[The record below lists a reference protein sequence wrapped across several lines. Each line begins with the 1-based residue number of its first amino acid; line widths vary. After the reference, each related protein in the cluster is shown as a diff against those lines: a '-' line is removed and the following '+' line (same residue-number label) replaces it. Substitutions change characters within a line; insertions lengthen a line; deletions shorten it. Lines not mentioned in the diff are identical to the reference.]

1 MTVKPPRGSDSDL
14 AETAISSESVFEG
27 KLLRVRRDV
36 VRLPNGGTAGR
47 EWVVHPGAVMI
58 IPLLPSGDLI
68 MERQFRYPLR
78 RDFIEFPAGKID
90 PGEDPLVTGRR
101 ELLEETGYTA
111 ERWAHVM
118 TWHPVIGYSNER
130 IEVYLAEGLTRAES
144 RLDDGE
150 FLEVLT
156 VSLARAVSWLEEGL
170 ITDLKTVA
178 GLLWL
183 ERRRRPQA

>member
-111 ERWAHVM
+111 SRVKEILEIIPSPGILTEHMWVFVATGLR
-118 TWHPVIGYSNER
+118 
-130 IEVYLAEGLTRAES
+130 EGAAQPEEDEKITARK
-144 RLDDGE
+144 
-150 FLEVLT
+150 F
-156 VSLARAVSWLEEGL
+156 SLAALEKMIRRGTLHDGKSVSAILFYARFL
-170 ITDLKTVA
+170 HSK
-178 GLLWL
+178 
-183 ERRRRPQA
+183 